1 MPASNRDLLLYGPQL
16 LAYVV
21 QQVVPVP
28 LHLTES
34 AVIQDPLC
42 CVMPISPDG
51 GGGSQ
56 AAGYEGKVK
65 IGMDV
70 AASEFM
76 TEDGKYDLDFKN
88 KPNDGSQ
95 IKTGCALCHIP

>member
-1 MPASNRDLLLYGPQL
+1 MPWRSPNAESCNQRSPRPGTHLGPARPQAQLVLL
-16 LAYVV
+16 
-21 QQVVPVP
+21 
-28 LHLTES
+28 
-34 AVIQDPLC
+34 
-42 CVMPISPDG
+42 PISPC
-51 GGGSQ
+51 SATQ

-95 IKTGCALCHIP
+95 VKTGCVRADADF

>member
-1 MPASNRDLLLYGPQL
+1 VL
-16 LAYVV
+16 
-21 QQVVPVP
+21 
-28 LHLTES
+28 
-34 AVIQDPLC
+34 
-42 CVMPISPDG
+42 SP
-51 GGGSQ
+51 Q

-95 IKTGCALCHIP
+95 VKTGCAHRCRVLILALTVTSASHRDVAWRF